1 MKKLVLFF
9 VISMFVIS
17 VSAQEGCAYTL
28 EEAQD
33 MFDAGLIE
41 SVPEKLS
48 GCLHRGFTSEEKLQ
62 AYKLVILSY
71 LYDDNLEDAD
81 RVMLEFLSEYPSYEP
96 VATDPREFIVLME
109 SYDRRPVLMIGG
121 SLGIN
126 FTFPLIT
133 GRMGTYNY
141 STNEGNYLPGG
152 AGFHGSF
159 RIDKQLNERF
169 GLSGEISFSHNRFD
183 FYLDNDTEDQAFTG
197 EITDFSNIE
206 YYETQNR
213 LSIPLS
219 VNYNLNNS
227 RLRPTFLLGVAP
239 SILFTATG
247 DGYREY
253 ANTDKTRYDPV
264 IVSNVEIMPVRRF
277 INLVAFAGIGLEYKV
292 GPGELFM
299 DARFCVQVLNQVP
312 QGADR
317 FVQKLAFE
325 TFYVTDN
332 LLLNHVAISAGYMF
346 PIYHPKKISE

>member
-1 MKKLVLFF
+1 MNKLVLFF
-9 VISMFVIS
+9 VTSMMLTS
-17 VSAQEGCAYTL
+17 LSAQEGCAFIL

-41 SVPEKLS
+41 TVPEKLS
-48 GCLHRGFTSEEKLQ
+48 GCLEQGFTSEEKLQ

-81 RVMLEFLSEYPSYEP
+81 RVMLEFLSEYPAYES

-121 SLGIN
+121 SLGAN
-126 FTFPLIT
+126 FTFPLVT
-133 GRMGTYNY
+133 GRLGTYNY
-141 STNEGNYLPGG
+141 VSNEGNYLPGG

-159 RIDKQLNERF
+159 RINKRLNERF
-169 GLSGEISFSHNRFD
+169 GLSGEITFSHNRFD
-183 FYLDNDTEDQAFTG
+183 FYLDNETEEQVFTG
-197 EITDFSNIE
+197 EITDFTKID

-219 VNYNLNNS
+219 VNYQINS
-227 RLRPTFLLGVAP
+227 DGLRATILIGMAP
-239 SILFTATG
+239 SLLFTATG

-264 IVSNVEIMPVRRF
+264 NVSNVDIMSVRRF
-277 INLVAFAGIGLEYKV
+277 LNLAAFAGIGLEYKV

-299 DARFCVQVLNQVP
+299 DARFCVQMLNQVP
-312 QGADR
+312 QGSDR

-325 TFYVTDN
+325 SFYVTDN
-332 LLLNHVAISAGYMF
+332 LLLNHVTISAGYMF
-346 PIYHPKKISE
+346 PIYHPKKILE